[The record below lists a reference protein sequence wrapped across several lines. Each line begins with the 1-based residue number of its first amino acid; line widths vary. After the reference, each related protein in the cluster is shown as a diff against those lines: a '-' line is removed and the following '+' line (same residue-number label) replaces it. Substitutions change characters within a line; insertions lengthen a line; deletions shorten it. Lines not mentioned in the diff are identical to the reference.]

1 MAPILEFALFPI
13 SASGAGGMAGTVPL
27 TLVAA
32 VARNGALGKDNAIPW
47 RAPSDLK
54 RFREI
59 TWGRPLIMGRKTY
72 QSIGKPL
79 PGRETL
85 VVTRDPD
92 FLAGEKPDHL
102 HVAADF
108 DSAMAQ
114 ASIIAKSMHAAE
126 VILAGGAA
134 LYRLGLPRA
143 SYLRLTLVDCAPEA
157 DAFFP
162 EVEWEQW
169 RETWRETPPRGP
181 KDEVALEYVDYQRL

>member
-1 MAPILEFALFPI
+1 MI
-13 SASGAGGMAGTVPL
+13 GAIPL

-32 VARNGALGKDNAIPW
+32 IARNGALGKNNAIPW

-92 FLAGEKPDHL
+92 FLAGERPDHL
-102 HVAADF
+102 HVASDF
-108 DSAMAQ
+108 DSAMAR
-114 ASIIAKSMHAAE
+114 ASVLAKSMHAAE
-126 VILAGGAA
+126 VILAGGAE

-143 SYLRLTLVDCAPEA
+143 SYLRLTRVDCAPEA

-162 EVEWEQW
+162 EVDWEQW
-169 RETWRETPPRGP
+169 RETWRESPARGP

>member
-1 MAPILEFALFPI
+1 MTDAI
-13 SASGAGGMAGTVPL
+13 PL

-32 VARNGALGKDNAIPW
+32 IARNGALGKDNAIPW

-72 QSIGKPL
+72 QSIGRPL

-92 FLAGEKPDHL
+92 FLAGERPDHL
-102 HVAADF
+102 HIAGDL
-108 DSAMAQ
+108 DSALAQ
-114 ASIIAKSMHAAE
+114 ASLLARSMHAAE
-126 VILAGGAA
+126 VILAGGAE

-143 SYLRLTLVDCAPEA
+143 SYLRLTRVDCAPEA

-162 EVEWEQW
+162 EVDWTQW
-169 RETWRETPPRGP
+169 RETWRERPPRGA
-181 KDEVALEYVDYQRL
+181 KDEFALEFVDYQRL